1 MASQEA
7 RVEFPAAPGD
17 EPILYANVAR
27 VWHTPFE
34 FTLDFGVVGA
44 SQESADGLVVPVTRV
59 TSVKIPTSVI
69 FTLARA
75 IAENVDAFESNYGPI
90 GGTGGP
96 SAQTGT
102 A

>member
-1 MASQEA
+1 VTAQEA
-7 RVEFPAAPGD
+7 RIEFPPAPGD

-34 FTLDFGVVGA
+34 FTLDFGVAGA
-44 SQESADGLVVPVTRV
+44 PQDGEDGLVVPVSRV

-75 IAENVDAFESNYGPI
+75 IAENVDAFENTYGPI

-96 SAQTGT
+96 SSQPVT
-102 A
+102 

>member
-1 MASQEA
+1 M
-7 RVEFPAAPGD
+7 EFPPASSD

-34 FTLDFGVVGA
+34 FTLDFGVAGA
-44 SQESADGLVVPVTRV
+44 PQDATDGLVVPVARV

-75 IAENVDAFESNYGPI
+75 IAENVDAFENTYGPI

-96 SAQTGT
+96 SFQQPS
-102 A
+102 

>member
-1 MASQEA
+1 MAAQEA
-7 RVEFPAAPGD
+7 RVEFPPATAD

-34 FTLDFGVVGA
+34 FTLDFGVVGP
-44 SQESADGLVVPVTRV
+44 SHDSTEGLVVPVTRV

-75 IAENVDAFESNYGPI
+75 IAENVDAFENTYGPI
-90 GGTGGP
+90 GGAGGP
-96 SAQTGT
+96 SARSGG
-102 A
+102 